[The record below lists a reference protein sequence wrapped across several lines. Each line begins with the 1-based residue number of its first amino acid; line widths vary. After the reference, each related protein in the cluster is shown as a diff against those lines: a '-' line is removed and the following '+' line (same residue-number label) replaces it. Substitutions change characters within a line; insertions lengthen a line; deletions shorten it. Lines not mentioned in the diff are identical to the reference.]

1 MNIIYR
7 KKLAYFIL
15 LIFLPTYIVFVV
27 TIISFLDRFNI
38 WVELLIYVLLGIVW
52 VFPFKFAFKGLASK
66 NEKK

>member
-15 LIFLPTYIVFVV
+15 LIFLPIYIVFVV

-38 WVELLIYVLLGIVW
+38 WVELLVYVLLGIVW

>member
-15 LIFLPTYIVFVV
+15 LIFLPIYIVFVV